1 MEDIMRLIAEKAE
14 VLQKLIAV
22 HDISNVSFED
32 IIRMCS

>member
-1 MEDIMRLIAEKAE
+1 MEDILRLIVEKAE
-14 VLQKLIAV
+14 VVQKLIAV